1 MNFDFLSSG
10 FLPPDSPSSNLPSV
24 SRPVQGFSIPSQA
37 ARDATLQDLTQ
48 AYHYY
53 NQQFFQGKLPL
64 IPIRWSDRMTR
75 AAGIYYGTKGYIA
88 LSRPLLA
95 DNPSA
100 LASTLVHEMI
110 HVWCDRILHR
120 PQEAHGALFRAKM
133 QEINATQHQIHITIR
148 HTLDTRKLAKYKAY
162 CLHCGRSRLYQRRNR
177 GLACGAC
184 CQAAGVRWS
193 QSFALVWER
202 L

>member
-1 MNFDFLSSG
+1 MNFDFSSSG
-10 FLPPDSPSSNLPSV
+10 FLRPDSLSSDLPSV
-24 SRPVQGFSIPSQA
+24 SRPVRGFSVPSRASQ
-37 ARDATLQDLTQ
+37 DATPQDLTQ
-48 AYHYY
+48 AYHNY

-64 IPIRWSDRMTR
+64 IPISWSDRMTR
-75 AAGIYYGTKGYIA
+75 AAGIYYGTRGYIA

-95 DNPSA
+95 DQPSA

-133 QEINATQHQIHITIR
+133 QEINAAQSQIRITIR
-148 HTLDTRKLAKYKAY
+148 HTLDTRKLAKYKAH

-193 QSFALVWER
+193 QAFALVWEP